1 MSADPNERET
11 PQPETPKPEI
21 PEQLPLL
28 PVRDIVVFP
37 YMVLPLFVGREMSIK
52 AIEAALAGN
61 RMIFLATQKALDVE
75 NPAPDDIHAVGTVGI
90 IMRMLKLPDERIKIL
105 VQGLAKAKAVEYIQT
120 EPYYSVRIA
129 KIEDAKAATTP
140 LESEA
145 VMRTVKEQL
154 ERIVSLGK
162 VLMPDVMV
170 VIENMDDAGRL
181 ADMIVSNLGLKV
193 EITQGVLEIEDP
205 LVRLKRVSEILGK
218 EIDVLSMQQKIQ
230 AQAKG
235 EMDKTQR
242 EYFLREQLKAIQKEL
257 GELDER
263 AEEAAEFRKRIK
275 DAKMPDKVMKE
286 CEKQLK
292 RLEKMHPD
300 TAESATVRTYLE
312 WMVDL
317 PWNKRSKDN
326 LDIKAAAKVLDED
339 HYDLEKV
346 KERLLEYL
354 AVRKL
359 KEKMKGPI
367 LCFVGPPGVGKTSLG
382 KSIARAL
389 GREFV
394 RISLGGVR
402 DEAEIRGH
410 RRTYVGALPGRI
422 IQGIKQ
428 AGTSNPVFM
437 MDEIDKVGADFRGD
451 PSAALLE
458 VLDPEQNHAFSD
470 HYLGVPFDL
479 SEVMFVTTAN
489 LRDPILSALRD
500 RMEMIE
506 IPGYTE
512 EEKLGIAQRHLIP
525 RQLKEHG
532 ITDAHIRLTEPALRL
547 MISQYTRE
555 AGVRNLEREI
565 AHAMR
570 KVAKKVAEGK
580 AQCQTLTPVNLHKYL
595 GVPKFTPEAEQD
607 KDEVGVATGLAWT
620 ESGGDVLHIEATVV
634 KGKGQLTLT
643 GHLGDVM
650 KESAHAALSYVRSR
664 DKWLG
669 ISPDTFSKHDIHIHV
684 PAGAIPKDGPSAG
697 ITMAT
702 ALASILCN
710 TPVRHDVAMTGEITL
725 RGRVLPIGGLKE
737 KILAAKRAK
746 LSTVILPK
754 RNKKDL
760 EEIPKHLLRGIH
772 LIFADT
778 MDDVLKASLRKAS
791 PARRAARAVENGRSR
806 KRRPN
811 VKSATPVKPSGRPR
825 PRPIAPSVS
834 VRSRLTH

>member
-1 MSADPNERET
+1 MSADPVERET
-11 PQPETPKPEI
+11 PQPETPQPEI

-129 KIEDAKAATTP
+129 KIADAKGATTA

-154 ERIVSLGK
+154 ERIVSLGR

-170 VIENMDDAGRL
+170 VIENLDDAGRL

-205 LVRLKRVSEILGK
+205 LVRLKRVSEILAK

-275 DAKMPDKVMKE
+275 DVKMPDKVTKE

-317 PWNKRSKDN
+317 PWSKRSKDN

-428 AGTSNPVFM
+428 AGTGNPVFM

-500 RMEMIE
+500 RMETIE

-532 ITDAHIRLTEPALRL
+532 ITEAHIRLTEPALRL

-580 AQCQTLTPVNLHKYL
+580 AQCQTLAPANLHKFL

-620 ESGGDVLHIEATVV
+620 ETGGDVLHIEATVV

-664 DKWLG
+664 DKQLG

-702 ALASILCN
+702 ALASMLSN
-710 TPVRHDVAMTGEITL
+710 TPVRHDLAMTGEITL

-746 LSTVILPK
+746 LSTVILPR

-760 EEIPKHLLRGIH
+760 EEIPKHLLRGIR

-791 PARRAARAVENGRSR
+791 PARRAARVVDNGRSR

-811 VKSATPVKPSGRPR
+811 AKPATPVKPSGRPR